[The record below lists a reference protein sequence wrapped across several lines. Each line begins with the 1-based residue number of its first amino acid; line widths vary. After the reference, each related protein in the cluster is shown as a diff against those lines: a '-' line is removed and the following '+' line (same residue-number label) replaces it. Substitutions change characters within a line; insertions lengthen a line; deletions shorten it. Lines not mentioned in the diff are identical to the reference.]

1 MAQGLGIYLHIPF
14 CRQKC
19 GYCDF
24 ASGPAS
30 EKDWDHY
37 LTNLATEIKLRG
49 SFLHHPQ
56 ISTVFFGGGTPSL
69 MGPERLNYL
78 LNLIQENFTVDP
90 HSEVTFEVNP
100 ETVDLADWKKYRQG
114 GFNRASI
121 GIQSLID
128 QELATCGRIHD
139 ADQARK
145 AVAEA
150 SQAGFSRLSVDL
162 MYGLPLQTLSSFEA
176 TLKEAISFPIDH
188 ISVYGLR
195 IEEGTPFDWLHSQG
209 QLSVPDEAVED
220 AMYDFIQ
227 DFLPTH
233 GFSRYEISNVARL
246 GGESQHNLKYWRYQ
260 PYLGLG
266 AGACGFDGS
275 CRINHPEDLAEYA
288 KAISQLSQKDFLP
301 DECPPLLERQAE
313 FCFMGLRTLEGIS
326 RVEFQKR
333 FGVSL
338 ENAHGKSL
346 QKGMEQ
352 GWLKFDGER
361 VYPTLEGLRFN
372 NQLGMLFLP

>member
-1 MAQGLGIYLHIPF
+1 MAQGFGIYLHIPF

-49 SFLHHPQ
+49 SFLHRPK
-56 ISTVFFGGGTPSL
+56 IGTVFFGGGTPSL

-78 LNLIQENFTVDP
+78 LSLIQENFALDSQ
-90 HSEVTFEVNP
+90 SEVTFEVNP
-100 ETVDLADWKKYRQG
+100 ETVDLADWQKYRQG

-128 QELATCGRIHD
+128 QELAACGRIHD

-145 AVAEA
+145 AVKDA

-162 MYGLPLQTLSSFEA
+162 MYGLPMQTFNSFQA
-176 TLKEAISFPIDH
+176 TLKEAIAFPIDH
-188 ISVYGLR
+188 LSVYGLR
-195 IEEGTPFDWLHSQG
+195 IEEGTPFERLHSQG
-209 QLSVPDEAVED
+209 QLLVPDEAAED

-233 GFSRYEISNVARL
+233 GFSRYEISNFARL
-246 GGESQHNLKYWRYQ
+246 GGESQHN
-260 PYLGLG
+260 
-266 AGACGFDGS
+266 
-275 CRINHPEDLAEYA
+275 
-288 KAISQLSQKDFLP
+288 
-301 DECPPLLERQAE
+301 
-313 FCFMGLRTLEGIS
+313 
-326 RVEFQKR
+326 
-333 FGVSL
+333 
-338 ENAHGKSL
+338 
-346 QKGMEQ
+346 
-352 GWLKFDGER
+352 
-361 VYPTLEGLRFN
+361 
-372 NQLGMLFLP
+372 